1 MTRLTKLLAVLFVLQ
16 LGLVVG
22 LKQTQTELSAPP
34 SQMVLISIGDVE
46 IDQLTIEGADG
57 EQISL
62 RKTEGSWLIPI
73 DGDFPA
79 DQEKVENFLE
89 RLLELQRGLPIG
101 TTPAALQRFMV
112 EENNF
117 ERRITLQSDEKIIA
131 EIFLGTSPR
140 PRMAH
145 ARSSKDTSVFEIKLA
160 TYEVPVK
167 SEEWQDE
174 SVVQV
179 PYPDIDAID
188 VSGVVSLVRN
198 RPPDTGTSTDTTPIT
213 ELWSSPELGPGESIQ
228 QESADALARRISLL
242 RVIDVL
248 GKDMK
253 TIYELTPPK
262 LTLIVE
268 TTNDGT
274 VVYELGAIEGE
285 DDYVLKASIRPEY
298 FRVPDYQGKSLVEAA
313 HRDII
318 VIQTR
323 EHTD

>member
-16 LGLVVG
+16 IGLVVG

-62 RKTEGSWLIPI
+62 RKTGGSWLIPI

-117 ERRITLQSDEKIIA
+117 ERRITLHSDEILIA
-131 EIFLGTSPR
+131 DIFLGTSPR
-140 PRMAH
+140 ARMAH
-145 ARSSKDTSVFEIKLA
+145 ARNSKDTSVFEIKLA

-174 SVVQV
+174 RVVQV
-179 PYPDIDAID
+179 PYPDIDAI
-188 VSGVVSLVRN
+188 VLPGVVSLVRN
-198 RPPDTGTSTDTTPIT
+198 RPSATGTNTNADATPVPG
-213 ELWSSPELGPGESIQ
+213 LWSSPELGPGESIQ
-228 QESADALARRISLL
+228 QESADALAMKIAVLRI
-242 RVIDVL
+242 IDVL
-248 GKDMK
+248 GKDLE
-253 TIYELTPPK
+253 TTYELTPPQ
-262 LTLIVE
+262 LTLVIK
-268 TTNDGT
+268 TINDDT
-274 VVYELGAIEGE
+274 VVYEIGAIVGE
-285 DDYVLKASIRPEY
+285 DDYVLKASTRPEY
-298 FRVPDYQGKSLVEAA
+298 FRVPGYLVQSLLETAD
-313 HRDII
+313 RDVI
-318 VIQTR
+318 VMQ
-323 EHTD
+323 